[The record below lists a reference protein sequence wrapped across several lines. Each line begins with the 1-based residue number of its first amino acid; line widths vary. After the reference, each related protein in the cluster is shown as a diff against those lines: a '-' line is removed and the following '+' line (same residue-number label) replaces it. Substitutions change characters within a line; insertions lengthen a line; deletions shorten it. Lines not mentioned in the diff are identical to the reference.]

1 MGPYL
6 QKRWEALRF
15 YLGSVSFNA
24 SLLQSLRSSP
34 DGESDHSDLTA
45 ASVERDEE
53 DGGFFF
59 LHLRLTYG
67 RTGRPSSAPPRVIP
81 DAWTREH

>member
-6 QKRWEALRF
+6 QKHWEALRL

-34 DGESDHSDLTA
+34 DGESNHSDLTA
-45 ASVERDEE
+45 ASVEWDEE
-53 DGGFFF
+53 DEEDDFFYIWD
-59 LHLRLTYG
+59 TVTVYG
-67 RTGRPSSAPPRVIP
+67 TTGSPSSVPIRVIP
-81 DAWTREH
+81 DT